1 VLATYLATTPTT
13 ADTRL
18 PADFPSVVAGAG
30 VIVRGVVSDVRAF
43 RLPST
48 GEVETAVTII
58 VDATL
63 KGDPVRVVSMRLP
76 GGLIGRYRSVMV
88 GAPRLSVGDR
98 GVFFLAR
105 APGGPWWPVGLAS
118 GVYRITSG
126 ATGPEVLPPLMPG
139 ATTSTTGPVVRGDRR
154 RRPLAVSEFESLVR
168 LVLQTSSGGAK

>member
-1 VLATYLATTPTT
+1 
-13 ADTRL
+13 
-18 PADFPSVVAGAG
+18 VVSGAGA
-30 VIVRGVVSDVRAF
+30 IVRGVVSDVRAF

-48 GEVETAVTII
+48 GEVETAVTIV

-63 KGDPVRVVSMRLP
+63 KGEPVRVVSMRLP

-98 GVFFLAR
+98 GVFFLAL
-105 APGGPWWPVGLAS
+105 AWWPVGLAS

-126 ATGPEVLPPLMPG
+126 AAGPEVLPPLMPG

-154 RRPLAVSEFESLVR
+154 RRPFAVSEFESLVR